1 MDVSVDKPAAA
12 TDFARQ
18 TEMRTLV
25 PRRRRHFPKNYEE
38 RAALGV
44 RELRV
49 PATWEEFL
57 DLWETADYRVFYRDG
72 HMISFLEID
81 EKTNVI
87 MGEATIPHETL
98 VMRFGALLSNLL
110 DDFNSDFRILG
121 SNAKIF
127 IAEDRK
133 GYNADVTVVKG
144 EPEIKEW
151 KPGKRTSKGITNPW
165 LIVEILSNSTRD
177 FDLSEKLADYKQ
189 IPSLQQIIFAEQ
201 GSLWAST
208 YIRTGPQEWR
218 NLDFISPT
226 DKIPVADGFL
236 PLARMFAKVLRGRF
250 PCHL

>member
-1 MDVSVDKPAAA
+1 MDVNIDKPAPETGIAP
-12 TDFARQ
+12 Q

-38 RAALGV
+38 RAELGV

-57 DLWETADYRVFYRDG
+57 ELWETADYRVFYRDG

-81 EKTNVI
+81 EKTNAI

-98 VMRFGALLSNLL
+98 VMRFGALLFNLL
-110 DDFNSDFRILG
+110 DNSESNFQILG

-151 KPGKRTSKGITNPW
+151 KPAKRTSKGIVNPW
-165 LIVEILSNSTRD
+165 LVVEVLSNSTRD

-189 IPSLQQIIFAEQ
+189 IPSLQQIIFVEQ

-208 YIRTGPQEWR
+208 YIRVGAQEWR
-218 NLDFISPT
+218 NLDFTSMS
-226 DKIPVADGFL
+226 DKIPVADGCL
-236 PLARMFAKVLRGRF
+236 SLERVFAKVL
-250 PCHL
+250 